1 MSTPEVMK
9 GVQGVS
15 GEVEDVE
22 TAARRIAPQPV
33 KEDSSGEGAS
43 SSVGDPSPP
52 AGPIFELNSAT
63 AAVKELQQ

>member
-1 MSTPEVMK
+1 MSTPEIMK
-9 GVQGVS
+9 GVQGVI

-22 TAARRIAPQPV
+22 SAVHRIAPQPA

-52 AGPIFELNSAT
+52 AGPMFELNSAT
-63 AAVKELQQ
+63 TAVKELQ

>member
-1 MSTPEVMK
+1 MSTPEIMK
-9 GVQGVS
+9 GVQGVI

-22 TAARRIAPQPV
+22 TATHRVAPQPA
-33 KEDSSGEGAS
+33 KEDSSGEGVS

-63 AAVKELQQ
+63 AAVKELQ